1 MIFRDRD
8 ETETSVKW
16 FFETETRPRR
26 EIWTEK
32 YEKSRPRRES
42 RLTLISTAPSS
53 LHLFEKDTIFV
64 PRLGH
69 RASSALPCQD
79 IDIIVCFASSTQ
91 NFSHLSFQ
99 QNFQHSSHSS
109 ALGFNYVC
117 MAGHLI
123 TSIPAHF
130 RLPGP
135 LGHFR
140 SHSTVPSPRIIRT
153 FLDLLTTVLSLD
165 LWILHFLHF
174 LAFFGVRSGC

>member
-1 MIFRDRD
+1 MVFNGLWCVGN
-8 ETETSVKW
+8 ELLTSPGTSPDYVPN
-16 FFETETRPRR
+16 FMVHHTTFQVSSSPV
-26 EIWTEK
+26 
-32 YEKSRPRRES
+32 
-42 RLTLISTAPSS
+42 STAPSS

-64 PRLGH
+64 PRPGH
-69 RASSALPCQD
+69 RAFSALPCQD

-123 TSIPAHF
+123 TSITAHF

>member
-1 MIFRDRD
+1 MVFNGLWCVGN
-8 ETETSVKW
+8 ELLTSPGTSPDYVPN
-16 FFETETRPRR
+16 FMVHHTTFQVSSSPV
-26 EIWTEK
+26 
-32 YEKSRPRRES
+32 
-42 RLTLISTAPSS
+42 STAPSS

-64 PRLGH
+64 PRPGH
-69 RASSALPCQD
+69 RAFSALPCQD

-123 TSIPAHF
+123 TSITAHF

-153 FLDLLTTVLSLD
+153 FLDLLTTVLSS
-165 LWILHFLHF
+165 ILG
-174 LAFFGVRSGC
+174 FFTFWPF